1 MPRPMEDPHEQ
12 IKIKMK
18 LIFVIANQYSVGGPE
33 IDALWEDAWLIR
45 HAHVEPGYTVLD
57 VGGASTTFSFYLA
70 SLGCHVV
77 IVDNDIIQGPKVQV
91 LVKAI

>member
-33 IDALWEDAWLIR
+33 IDALWEDAWLEHFSTHQYDLFKEAD
-45 HAHVEPGYTVLD
+45 HA
-57 VGGASTTFSFYLA
+57 A
-70 SLGCHVV
+70 
-77 IVDNDIIQGPKVQV
+77 
-91 LVKAI
+91 